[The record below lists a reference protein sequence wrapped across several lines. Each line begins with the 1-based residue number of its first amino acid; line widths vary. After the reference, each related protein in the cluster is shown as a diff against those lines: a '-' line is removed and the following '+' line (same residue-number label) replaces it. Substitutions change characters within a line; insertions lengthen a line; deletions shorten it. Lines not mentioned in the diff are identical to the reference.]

1 MAECNFLLQGAA
13 GFRRLNEGGGGR
25 QGRREAERGWEME
38 TESLR
43 GVVQEAQGC
52 ACVLGLPGGVF
63 GGSHKRQLFSF
74 RSGAPSHTSP
84 LQLCGVEMGEGEGP
98 QSGPQ
103 SECVCV
109 SHDSAW
115 LNGAGCKSQCAGGG
129 GGPGE
134 GVQLAGLRPP
144 GGEVGS
150 RAGISAPNGMF
161 IWILP
166 PRRQRR

>member
-1 MAECNFLLQGAA
+1 MV
-13 GFRRLNEGGGGR
+13 
-25 QGRREAERGWEME
+25 

-43 GVVQEAQGC
+43 RVVQEAQGC

-63 GGSHKRQLFSF
+63 GGSHRGQLFSS

-103 SECVCV
+103 TEYVCV
-109 SHDSAW
+109 SHVSAW
-115 LNGAGCKSQCAGGG
+115 PNGGGWGSPGADGG

-134 GVQLAGLRPP
+134 SVQLAALRPP